1 MFNFSWR
8 ITEFNL
14 SDAVLNSLYR
24 YALSLVHDQQ
34 QAYDLVQNC
43 CEKVL
48 RQKKPAVDLKPYM
61 FKIIRNQFID
71 QYRRKKLELVADG
84 TLAQQQIIHEQDVVQ
99 DLEQLMIN
107 RQQVEIM
114 LQDLNYQDRELLY
127 LWAVEGHSIAEIA
140 QRTDRSRNTLL
151 SRLNRLKKR
160 LKQKYGHL
168 NEQVSKDG

>member
-1 MFNFSWR
+1 
-8 ITEFNL
+8 
-14 SDAVLNSLYR
+14 
-24 YALSLVHDQQ
+24 
-34 QAYDLVQNC
+34 
-43 CEKVL
+43 
-48 RQKKPAVDLKPYM
+48 M
-61 FKIIRNQFID
+61 FKIIRNQFIA

>member
-14 SDAVLNSLYR
+14 SDALLNSLYR

-107 RQQVEIM
+107 
-114 LQDLNYQDRELLY
+114 Y